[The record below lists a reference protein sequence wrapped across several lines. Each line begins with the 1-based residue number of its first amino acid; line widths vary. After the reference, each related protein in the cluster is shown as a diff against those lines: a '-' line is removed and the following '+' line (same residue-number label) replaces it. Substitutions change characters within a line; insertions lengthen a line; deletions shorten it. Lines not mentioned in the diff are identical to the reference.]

1 MSSTPEK
8 AAKRR
13 HPKHDYYSKCIYLIS
28 INAEESLP
36 PLCELSGDPD
46 SETNPPRERSFRPG
60 LVFKWELKRI
70 VSDYPWVR
78 ILQYI
83 VMPEHVHFI
92 IEVKERIPYHLGT
105 LIGELKARCTR
116 SLGLG
121 ISFFEEG
128 FNDRILLG
136 AGQLQ
141 RMIGYVRDNPRRRLV
156 KRLHPEWFKSSQ
168 ILEITPGTL
177 AASLIAPGAAS
188 QTAPGVASVAAPGA
202 ACPVASGAASLAA
215 PGADYEL
222 AMIVKELFKDGTP
235 LNLRMFGNSHLLL
248 DPCIDYVKVSRSYT
262 PEVLA
267 KRKWGWFNI
276 IREGGVLVSPFIHPD
291 ERKVREYAE
300 SEDGRVVLIT
310 RDYIG
315 DRYKPQGH
323 WFDLC
328 ASGRLLIIS
337 IYDGTQAGRAV
348 TRAEAQRMNALARF
362 LASSWPK
369 TYKISRAPRG

>member
-1 MSSTPEK
+1 MSSTPKK

-13 HPKHDYYSKCIYLIS
+13 HPKHDYYSKCIYLIT
-28 INAEESLP
+28 INAAEGVP
-36 PLCELSGDPD
+36 QFCELLGEPD
-46 SETNPPRERSFRPG
+46 SDTNPPRERSFRPG
-60 LVFKWELKRI
+60 LVFKWELKKI
-70 VSDYPWVR
+70 VRDYPQVR

-92 IEVKERIPYHLGT
+92 IDVKERVPYHLGT
-105 LIGELKARCTR
+105 LIGEFKARCTR

-136 AGQLQ
+136 PGQLQ
-141 RMIGYVRDNPRRRLV
+141 RMIGYVKDNPRRRLV

-168 ILEITPGTL
+168 ILEIAL
-177 AASLIAPGAAS
+177 
-188 QTAPGVASVAAPGA
+188 ASVAGSHPTVGA
-202 ACPVASGAASLAA
+202 GVGSYPTAGANVGNHPST
-215 PGADYEL
+215 GVDYEL
-222 AMIVKELFKDGTP
+222 AMIVKELFKGGAP
-235 LNLRMFGNSHLLL
+235 LKLRMFGNPHLLL
-248 DPCIDYVKVSRSYT
+248 DPCIDFVKVSRSYT
-262 PEVLA
+262 PEVLTT
-267 KRKWGWFNI
+267 RKWNWFNI

-300 SEDGRVVLIT
+300 SQDGRVVLIT

-315 DRYKPQGH
+315 GRYKPPGH

-328 ASGRLLIIS
+328 AAGRLLIIS
-337 IYDGTQAGRAV
+337 IYDSTEPGRTV

-369 TYKISRAPRG
+369 NYKISLAPRGSG